1 MYFSLAP
8 TLFSLLSWKWKYI
21 YWYHSPAAAVCFC
34 ISKQLCYVHGKII
47 WFLQL
52 SVLFD
57 TTTNAFI
64 WVEIEISRHDN
75 YLNSNFTK
83 KGVNFSL
90 KKLFWPKKP
99 WLWRKK
105 EPTKLKVKWK
115 RGPSC
120 QRVKFIARERVLA
133 HKKFVKIFIFHS
145 PFCTLAH
152 SSLKSNVPHTVN
164 LLLAAAATAKYTYI
178 SSTIFDN
185 CLHISRKPEIANSL
199 SLFIFFSSENE
210 YLRAT
215 LLHDEIPLVL
225 FFWATSALSMLAKKK
240 KIKNLLKNSP
250 QNFFFVRFKM
260 AISTLAGWLV
270 AKKCCIKKEIE
281 KI

>member
-21 YWYHSPAAAVCFC
+21 YWYHSAAAAVCFC

-64 WVEIEISRHDN
+64 WVEIEA
-75 YLNSNFTK
+75 NFTK
-83 KGVNFSL
+83 KSVNFSP

-185 CLHISRKPEIANSL
+185 CLHISRKPEIANSF

-225 FFWATSALSMLAKKK
+225 FFLG
-240 KIKNLLKNSP
+240 N
-250 QNFFFVRFKM
+250 
-260 AISTLAGWLV
+260 
-270 AKKCCIKKEIE
+270 KCFEYAREKKEDKKFTKE
-281 KI
+281 FTAEFFLCPL